1 MTKIDIYS
9 YNVIRIILFERGND
23 MRFYGG
29 YGKEGLAPGRQRP
42 EDNTGK
48 AVQGEKPESK
58 STKLVIDDTTIYE
71 IDLDCYECRKK
82 NI

>member
-1 MTKIDIYS
+1 
-9 YNVIRIILFERGND
+9 

-48 AVQGEKPESK
+48 AVQGEKPEPK

-71 IDLDCYECRKK
+71 IDLDCYE
-82 NI
+82 

>member
-1 MTKIDIYS
+1 
-9 YNVIRIILFERGND
+9 

-42 EDNTGK
+42 EDDTGK
-48 AVQGEKPESK
+48 AVQGEKPEPK

-82 NI
+82 KHIRYSTNLNVRQLNKAA